1 MIFDGWIPILR
12 TLVAGLSAY
21 IALIVILR
29 ISGKRTLSKWN
40 AFDYV
45 VTIALGSTLATILL
59 SKDTSLAQ
67 GAWPRFSSLVGLQFV
82 VNWLSVRFRG
92 VSELVKARPVL
103 LFHEGKMQHAA
114 MREARVAE
122 GEILAALRIGGIASL
137 REAGAVVFETDGSFS
152 VIRELEPGGDST
164 LADVRGFPRRPST

>member
-67 GAWPRFSSLVGLQFV
+67 GV
-82 VNWLSVRFRG
+82 
-92 VSELVKARPVL
+92 
-103 LFHEGKMQHAA
+103 
-114 MREARVAE
+114 
-122 GEILAALRIGGIASL
+122 AALFLPRRFAVRGQLVIGSL
-137 REAGAVVFETDGSFS
+137 PRCLRTGQGAAGAAFS
-152 VIRELEPGGDST
+152 
-164 LADVRGFPRRPST
+164 